1 MKRTI
6 GFSQG
11 VLFKLYDV
19 NKDANIKLLKDCGSN
34 AIEANCHHVSD
45 AVFLPL
51 LLEHIQAHDFDYI
64 SLHTPVNVRYGNNI
78 ETRALLEKLQEFY
91 YQSDAKL
98 IVVHPDLVDDWSVF
112 EDFKMKWAIENR
124 DDRKKNFKDQ
134 ADLEKFFNEHPEW
147 FLVLDLGHVN
157 SNDKSM
163 SLAKELIKLFGS
175 RIAEVHLSG
184 YEKFHDPLHR
194 TKQIEIIECC
204 KDLYVPIIIESV
216 FELSDGLEGVKKEF
230 DYILENLS

>member
-1 MKRTI
+1 MKRKI

-34 AIEANCHHVSD
+34 AIEANCHHANE

-51 LLEHIQAHDFDYI
+51 LLGHIESHNFDYI
-64 SLHTPVNVRYGNNI
+64 SLHAPVDVRYGSNT
-78 ETRALLEKLQEFY
+78 ETRELLEKLYNFY
-91 YQSDAKL
+91 LLSDAEI

-112 EDFKMKWAIENR
+112 EDFKMKWAIENM
-124 DDRKKNFKDQ
+124 DDRKKNFKNQ
-134 ADLEKFFNEHPEW
+134 VDLENFFEEHSDW
-147 FLVLDLGHVN
+147 YLVLDVGHVN

-163 SLAKELIKLFGS
+163 LLAKELINAFGS
-175 RIAEVHLSG
+175 RIAEIHLSG

-194 TKQIEIIECC
+194 TKQLEIIECC
-204 KDLYVPIIIESV
+204 KDLFVPIIIESV

-230 DYILENLS
+230 DYILENLN